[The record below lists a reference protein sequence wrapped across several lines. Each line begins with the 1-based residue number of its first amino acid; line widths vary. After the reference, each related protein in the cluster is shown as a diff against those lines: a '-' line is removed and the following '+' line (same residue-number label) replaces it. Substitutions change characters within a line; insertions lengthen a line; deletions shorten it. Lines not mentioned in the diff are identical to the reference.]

1 MPPRKPRQV
10 KSTAPSPSP
19 GPVRSLRAQRG
30 GSKLSES
37 TTVGV
42 VEEENVQVTDEGSSE
57 KEQDDGQQQQ
67 DAEEDRNQEI
77 EGERQIDEEDED
89 AREDGETEGTEETG
103 KVTMADRMQKLKELR
118 ARMNAS
124 TVANRK
130 DLIADHQKAKVTAKE
145 LARLEKQRKLAQTLR
160 LKADAEE
167 TGEDLERKKAWEWSI
182 EQNERWEAKMAD
194 QAVRA
199 DGRFH
204 NAEDEAHKQYNR
216 NVRVTKPD
224 LVAYERAKE
233 AALGL
238 APGTLVP
245 ANATSAS
252 LVAAGPSKAKG
263 LSAAEDLY
271 RGMDTLAYGD
281 SKPSE
286 DAVDRVVG
294 KINKDLDK
302 GKRKKKEEEDETVTY
317 INQRNK
323 VFNKKVARY
332 FDKYTKEIRASF
344 ERGTAL

>member
-1 MPPRKPRQV
+1 
-10 KSTAPSPSP
+10 
-19 GPVRSLRAQRG
+19 
-30 GSKLSES
+30 
-37 TTVGV
+37 
-42 VEEENVQVTDEGSSE
+42 
-57 KEQDDGQQQQ
+57 
-67 DAEEDRNQEI
+67 
-77 EGERQIDEEDED
+77 
-89 AREDGETEGTEETG
+89 
-103 KVTMADRMQKLKELR
+103 
-118 ARMNAS
+118 S

-238 APGTLVP
+238 APG
-245 ANATSAS
+245 
-252 LVAAGPSKAKG
+252 
-263 LSAAEDLY
+263 
-271 RGMDTLAYGD
+271 MDTLAYGD